1 MSAQLSFWD
10 FAFDE
15 ECFPF
20 EDEWWEWLEEDIS
33 VSVSS
38 DSDSDIGF

>member
-1 MSAQLSFWD
+1 MSDQSSFWD
-10 FAFDE
+10 FDLDE

-20 EDEWWEWLEEDIS
+20 EEEWEERWEEDIS

-38 DSDSDIGF
+38 DSDFGIGL